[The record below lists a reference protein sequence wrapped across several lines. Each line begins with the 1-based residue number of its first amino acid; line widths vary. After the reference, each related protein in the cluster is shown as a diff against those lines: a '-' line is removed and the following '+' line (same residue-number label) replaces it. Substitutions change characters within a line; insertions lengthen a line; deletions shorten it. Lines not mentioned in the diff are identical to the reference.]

1 MNKNIIL
8 LKCKRNIE
16 EYIKNNIYNYILII
30 LVFIIGIFAGIIVVN
45 NFSNDKKEIINNY
58 ISAFFENFN
67 NLNDINQNKLLLN
80 ALLNDLILTIIL
92 WVAGTTILGM
102 PIVLSIILYRGF
114 CLSYTISSIT
124 LVIGCYKSIPFCFIT
139 LFLPNLLFI
148 PAILTIAVSSLKL
161 YKSIIYEKN
170 KDIVKNRLLGH
181 FVITIIMFGILMVAS
196 VVENIISVYLL
207 QIFKKYIM

>member
-8 LKCKRNIE
+8 LRCKRNIE

-30 LVFIIGIFAGIIVVN
+30 LVFIIGIVAGVVVVN

-67 NLNDINQNKLLLN
+67 NVNDFNQNKLLLN
-80 ALLNDLILTIIL
+80 AILNDLILTIIL
-92 WVAGTTILGM
+92 WVAGTTIVGM
-102 PIVLSIILYRGF
+102 PIVLGIIIYRGF

-124 LVIGCYKSIPFCFIT
+124 LVIGCYKSILFCFIT

-170 KDIVKNRLLGH
+170 KEIVKNRLLGH
-181 FVITIIMFGILMVAS
+181 FVITIIMFEILIVAN

-207 QIFKKYIM
+207 QILKKYIM